1 MADAEPVGVH
11 HQHDRSVGDIDANL
25 NDRGA
30 HQHIDL
36 TGPESRHRS
45 VLVVGR
51 QPSMHERQPQLCE
64 LGGTQPGE
72 QAFGS
77 GRWSD
82 AALNVGVVGLI
93 DAGRHHIGLAAGGSL
108 FDDAPPGAVEPGG
121 LVLDKDDVG
130 GNRLAPERKFAQR
143 RGFQV
148 AIDGQRDRA
157 RYRRRGHHQQVRG
170 NAGGGLGAQLISLLD
185 TKPVLLVDHH
195 HAQVVKVDGLLQ
207 QRVRAD
213 DDADLTAGDFGANL
227 LLLPCRHRTGEQ
239 CHPGGVFG
247 ASQLAAHGQRP

>member
-1 MADAEPVGVH
+1 MFAAPDAAAQLVQLADAEPVGVH

-93 DAGRHHIGLAAGGSL
+93 DAGRHHIGLAAGGSSSMMRRQ
-108 FDDAPPGAVEPGG
+108 ARSSQAG
-121 LVLDKDDVG
+121 L
-130 GNRLAPERKFAQR
+130 
-143 RGFQV
+143 
-148 AIDGQRDRA
+148 
-157 RYRRRGHHQQVRG
+157 
-170 NAGGGLGAQLISLLD
+170 S
-185 TKPVLLVDHH
+185 
-195 HAQVVKVDGLLQ
+195 
-207 QRVRAD
+207 
-213 DDADLTAGDFGANL
+213 
-227 LLLPCRHRTGEQ
+227 
-239 CHPGGVFG
+239 
-247 ASQLAAHGQRP
+247 